1 MTMKSVDQKMADDC
15 IKSYADSISSSKVAS
30 HTTAVGFDSKKL
42 LKWLKKVAPHSSE
55 IQIKFGNY
63 TAEYSDQK
71 SPAGRTT
78 VFLCPCD
85 EDGEPSRDE
94 SGSPIS
100 PVNAGN
106 PYP

>member
-1 MTMKSVDQKMADDC
+1 MKVVDQKMADDC
-15 IKSYADSISSSKVAS
+15 IKAFSESVSSSKKSVA
-30 HTTAVGFDSKKL
+30 TTAVGFDSKKL
-42 LKWLKKVAPHSSE
+42 LKWLKKVAPHCSE

-63 TAEYSDQK
+63 TAEHATEK
-71 SPAGRTT
+71 TTEGRTT

-85 EDGEPSRDE
+85 DSGQPANDE
-94 SGSPIS
+94 TGSPLP